1 MALSLDRAVDRYLEH
16 LAVERGLS
24 VHTLNAYA
32 RDLAS
37 FVEFVEKLGCRSVDE
52 VRRDHVVR
60 YLAAL
65 ERRLAPSSRARN
77 ISALRGLFRFL
88 VREGALGASPLRDLR
103 PARARPGIPRCLG
116 IGEIER
122 RPEAIGADAGDPL
135 AVRDRAMVELM
146 YASGLRVSE
155 LVGLDA
161 GRVNVRE
168 GFVTVV
174 GKGDKERAVPVGR
187 RALAWLRR
195 YLAESRPQLDSGGRA
210 RRLFVGRRGR
220 PLTRQAF
227 WKRLRGHAAAAG
239 LDGVTPHV
247 LRHSF
252 ATHLLD
258 GGADLRAVQMMLGHA
273 DLSTTQIY
281 THVATRRL
289 REVHGRH
296 HPRTKMGTFKP

>member
-1 MALSLDRAVDRYLEH
+1 MSLDQAVDRYLEH

-24 VHTLNAYA
+24 RHTLEAYG
-32 RDLAS
+32 RDLSS
-37 FVEFVEKLGCRSVDE
+37 FVEFIERLGCRTA
-52 VRRDHVVR
+52 RDVERGHIVR

-65 ERRLAPSSRARN
+65 ERRLAPSSRARKM
-77 ISALRGLFRFL
+77 SAVRGMFRFL
-88 VREGALGASPLRDLR
+88 VREGVLAASPLRDIK
-103 PARARPGIPRCLG
+103 PARARPGIPRCLSVA
-116 IGEIER
+116 EIER
-122 RPEAIGADAGDPL
+122 LFEAIGAGGQDPL
-135 AVRDRAMVELM
+135 ALRDRAMVELM

-161 GRVNVRE
+161 RRVNVSE

-195 YLAESRPQLDSGGRA
+195 YLEEARPKLDPRSRGGM
-210 RRLFVGRRGR
+210 LFVGRRGR

-227 WKRLRGHAAAAG
+227 WKRLRQHAVAAG
-239 LDGVTPHV
+239 LRGVTPHV

-273 DLSTTQIY
+273 DLATTQIY

-289 REVHGRH
+289 REVHRAY
-296 HPRTKMGTFKP
+296 HPRSKMRTAK